1 MRRSMA
7 PAILAIL
14 AILVVM
20 AVFPACAD
28 TSYAGLQQRPD
39 KALSAQQIDDLRAGR
54 GMGMAL
60 AAELND
66 YPGPRH
72 VLDLSDKLGLTP
84 AQRKQVSRL
93 FDEMAGRARA
103 LGGQILAAERR
114 LDRLFAQKRAGD
126 AELRSIT
133 AVIARRNGDLRY
145 VHLGYHLSVRGLL
158 SDRQIARYATL
169 RGSEDQSD
177 KKSPEPGRHR
187 GHGRHK

>member
-7 PAILAIL
+7 PAIL

-20 AVFPACAD
+20 AVFPAFAD

-72 VLDLSDKLGLTP
+72 VLDLSDKLGLGLTP
-84 AQRKQVSRL
+84 AQRKRVSRL

-145 VHLGYHLSVRGLL
+145 VHLGYHLSVCGLL
-158 SDRQIARYATL
+158 SDRQIARYAAL

>member
-7 PAILAIL
+7 P

-20 AVFPACAD
+20 AVFPAFAD
-28 TSYAGLQQRPD
+28 TSYAGLQQRPI

-84 AQRKQVSRL
+84 AQRKRVSRL
-93 FDEMAGRARA
+93 F
-103 LGGQILAAERR
+103 AE
-114 LDRLFAQKRAGD
+114 KRAGG
-126 AELRSIT
+126 AELWSIT

>member
-7 PAILAIL
+7 PAILA
-14 AILVVM
+14 VM
-20 AVFPACAD
+20 AVFPAFAD

-66 YPGPRH
+66 YPGPRY
-72 VLDLSDKLGLTP
+72 VLDLSNKLGLTP
-84 AQRKQVSRL
+84 AQRKRVS
-93 FDEMAGRARA
+93 
-103 LGGQILAAERR
+103 
-114 LDRLFAQKRAGD
+114 RLFAQKRAGD

-169 RGSEDQSD
+169 RRSEDQSD

>member
-7 PAILAIL
+7 P

-20 AVFPACAD
+20 AVFPAFAD
-28 TSYAGLQQRPD
+28 TSYAGLQQRPI

-72 VLDLSDKLGLTP
+72 VLDLSDKLGLGLTP
-84 AQRKQVSRL
+84 AQRKRVSRL
-93 FDEMAGRARA
+93 FDEMPRRARA

-126 AELRSIT
+126 AKLRSIT

-145 VHLGYHLSVRGLL
+145 VHLGYHLSVCGLL
-158 SDRQIARYATL
+158 SDRQIARYAAL

>member
-7 PAILAIL
+7 PAIL

-20 AVFPACAD
+20 AVFPAFAD
-28 TSYAGLQQRPD
+28 TSYAGLQQRPI

-84 AQRKQVSRL
+84 AQRKRVSRL

-103 LGGQILAAERR
+103 LDGQILAAQRR

-145 VHLGYHLSVRGLL
+145 VHLGYHLSVCGLL
-158 SDRQIARYATL
+158 SDRQIARYAAL

>member
-1 MRRSMA
+1 MA

-14 AILVVM
+14 AVM
-20 AVFPACAD
+20 AVFPAFAD
-28 TSYAGLQQRPD
+28 TSYAGLQQRPI

-66 YPGPRH
+66 YPGPRY
-72 VLDLSDKLGLTP
+72 VLDLSNKLGLTP
-84 AQRKQVSRL
+84 AQRKRVS
-93 FDEMAGRARA
+93 
-103 LGGQILAAERR
+103 
-114 LDRLFAQKRAGD
+114 RLFAQKRAGD

-169 RGSEDQSD
+169 RRSEDQSD

>member
-7 PAILAIL
+7 PAIL

-20 AVFPACAD
+20 AVFPAFAD

-72 VLDLSDKLGLTP
+72 VLDLSDKLGLGLTP
-84 AQRKQVSRL
+84 AQRKRVS
-93 FDEMAGRARA
+93 
-103 LGGQILAAERR
+103 
-114 LDRLFAQKRAGD
+114 RLFAQKRAGD

>member
-7 PAILAIL
+7 PAILA
-14 AILVVM
+14 VM
-20 AVFPACAD
+20 AVFPAFAD
-28 TSYAGLQQRPD
+28 TSYAGLQQRPI

-66 YPGPRH
+66 YPGPRY
-72 VLDLSDKLGLTP
+72 VLDLSNKLGLTP
-84 AQRKQVSRL
+84 AQRKRVS
-93 FDEMAGRARA
+93 
-103 LGGQILAAERR
+103 
-114 LDRLFAQKRAGD
+114 RLFAQKRAGD

-145 VHLGYHLSVRGLL
+145 VHLGYHLSVCGLL
-158 SDRQIARYATL
+158 SDRQIARYAAL